1 LCSTWGRF
9 GSKMVFLD
17 MEHLRL
23 CLAQAPSE
31 CRNAWDRTG
40 TSDCGESSV
49 LELLLATVGHAG
61 AKSLVPR
68 QSWNN
73 RDKQAPSGN
82 NLERVKK
89 PYRTHV
95 VACRKIRKHILFCI
109 CGKKWFRLCMLDPW
123 EIILHT
129 PPCRRIHSIVR
140 NKGKTLERVWL
151 SGGSARL
158 FES

>member
-1 LCSTWGRF
+1 MDLGVPYFQTCPNEWLNKFLLWPFRRARYFHLLRLSTTRQDRQAKPWRKQAGRNKSLLCSTWGRF

-73 RDKQAPSGN
+73 RDKQASTLRKQSGKSEET
-82 NLERVKK
+82 LS
-89 PYRTHV
+89 
-95 VACRKIRKHILFCI
+95 
-109 CGKKWFRLCMLDPW
+109 
-123 EIILHT
+123 HT
-129 PPCRRIHSIVR
+129 CCYM
-140 NKGKTLERVWL
+140 
-151 SGGSARL
+151 
-158 FES
+158 